1 MGPGHFWWGG
11 MWGFP
16 WMMIMIVVIIAFCVF
31 FGCRGSR
38 QPWGS
43 CHENDN
49 RENRP
54 VQTPL
59 EILKLR
65 YAKGEIT
72 KEEFQQMKKDL
83 DL

>member
-1 MGPGHFWWGG
+1 

-16 WMMIMIVVIIAFCVF
+16 WMILVVFAVIAFCVF
-31 FGCRGSR
+31 FGRRGFHR
-38 QPWGS
+38 HWGS
-43 CHENDN
+43 CHRDDN

-54 VQTPL
+54 TETPL
-59 EILKLR
+59 DILKRR

-83 DL
+83 EL